1 MLTKSS
7 KSKLRGTIFR
17 HLDGLATAS
26 SCYTLHKKGLLTYL
40 LKHKNLEL
48 KTLAKKFKANAGY
61 LNVALRVLC
70 SQGWLDHKLD
80 RISNKI

>member
-17 HLDGLATAS
+17 HLDGLVTAT

-40 LKHKNLEL
+40 LRHENLEL
-48 KTLAKKFKANAGY
+48 NVLGKQFKANAGY

-70 SQGWLDHKLD
+70 SQGWLDQKLD
-80 RISNKI
+80 KT